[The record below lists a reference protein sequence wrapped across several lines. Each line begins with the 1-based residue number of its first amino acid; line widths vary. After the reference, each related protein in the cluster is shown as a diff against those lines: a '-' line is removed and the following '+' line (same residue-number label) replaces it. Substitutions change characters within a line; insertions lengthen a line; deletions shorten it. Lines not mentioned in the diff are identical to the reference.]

1 MRWKLLYRL
10 SDHGVSMNTFI
21 QRLQG
26 EETTLMIVE
35 EKTGYKF
42 GGFCTEEWF
51 FSKQFY
57 GTGENFVFTL
67 RDRDDCEMWYASGD
81 NSMYQF
87 CDRSGFGL
95 GGGIHGGRF
104 AMYLGNDLWRGSSMR
119 TECFNN
125 ELLSRETDFECVDLE
140 VWGFE

>member
-1 MRWKLLYRL
+1 
-10 SDHGVSMNTFI
+10 
-21 QRLQG
+21 
-26 EETTLMIVE
+26 MIVE
-35 EKTGYKF
+35 DSTGYKF

-57 GTGENFVFTL
+57 GTGENFVFTFK
-67 RDRDDCEMWYASGD
+67 DKDECEMWYASGD
-81 NSMYQF
+81 NNMYQF

-95 GGGIHGGRF
+95 GGGLHGGRF
-104 AMYLGNDLWRGSSMR
+104 ALYLGNDLWRGSSMT

-125 ELLSRETDFECVDLE
+125 AILSNSTDYECVDLE